1 VSQLSLFSLTIYILL
16 QISTFLFSP
25 LAINGIILHAFHQFG
40 KIIVFNIFTT
50 LVNFGNCCVVA
61 IYKENNFR
69 VDFIQTMSFISS
81 NKKMTEQRET
91 QNIIKPENIILFFS
105 LIFNL

>member
-1 VSQLSLFSLTIYILL
+1 
-16 QISTFLFSP
+16 
-25 LAINGIILHAFHQFG
+25 
-40 KIIVFNIFTT
+40 
-50 LVNFGNCCVVA
+50 
-61 IYKENNFR
+61 